1 MSGPERRPNRAIT
14 ETLRIGG
21 ALAAISGGSVA
32 LAEVFGAANRVI
44 NEADPDAP
52 GFLPKVLTAT
62 VIGGIGAVMV
72 QEGRERAG
80 LPPVSL
86 RTFFDRIKR

>member
-1 MSGPERRPNRAIT
+1 MSGSERRPNQAIT

-21 ALAAISGGSVA
+21 DLASISGGSVV
-32 LAEVFGAANRVI
+32 LAEIFGAANRVI

-52 GFLPKVLTAT
+52 GFLPKVLTAA
-62 VIGGIGAVMV
+62 VIGGIGVVMV
-72 QEGRERAG
+72 DEGRERAG

-86 RTFFDRIKR
+86 RTIFDRIKR

>member
-1 MSGPERRPNRAIT
+1 MSGSERRPNRTIT

-21 ALAAISGGSVA
+21 TLAAISGSSVA
-32 LAEVFGAANRVI
+32 LAEIFGAANRVI

-52 GFLPKVLTAT
+52 GFLPKVLTAS
-62 VIGGIGAVMV
+62 VVGGIGAVMA

-86 RTFFDRIKR
+86 GTIFDRIKR